1 MRWSGWLAAIALS
14 TSAAQT
20 PEPSRTAPQQ
30 EPPSQSASEM
40 PDAELLEFLGTL
52 DTEDAGLIDDLTDTD
67 VAKPGPTPSAR
78 PAPEVKSHD

>member
-20 PEPSRTAPQQ
+20 PAPSRTAPKHD
-30 EPPSQSASEM
+30 PPAQSASET
-40 PDAELLEFLGTL
+40 PDVELLEFLGTL
-52 DTEDAGLIDDLTDTD
+52 DTEDAGLIDNLTDTD
-67 VAKPGPTPSAR
+67 VAKPAPAPPAR